1 MKRNIMI
8 IPAYLAKGLEFDSV
22 FAWNIGENFST
33 HHDQLVLYT
42 ISTRAMHE
50 LTLLVPA
57 VQSPLFALTAANT
70 YQ

>member
-1 MKRNIMI
+1 MI

-42 ISTRAMHE
+42 IATRAMHE

-57 VQSPLFALTAANT
+57 VQSPLFTLTTSNT